1 MNVNLISIPKEVAKQ
16 EYKSYAEAL
25 KKGKKE
31 DYLEEMKQLNYYL
44 AKGKKVIDIFAAFEN
59 TGLNNL
65 KQPKLAVCSATAKE
79 CFFEKT
85 RGGGGAFRAYNQGWG
100 VPKAQTRLSVIL
112 PEKTFEEW
120 EAEEPTAQNR
130 FSRIKDAVIA
140 TKVPIVPAKLLPKY
154 GLENYHIVWEVDQ
167 WQVRRAPVDP
177 ILAKRITRN
186 LFVVLAIW
194 DLSPLEQ
201 ALIEGR

>member
-1 MNVNLISIPKEVAKQ
+1 MNVNLITVPKEIEKQ
-16 EYKSYAEAL
+16 EYLAYKEAL

-44 AKGKKVIDIFAAFEN
+44 AKGKKVIDVFAAFEN

-65 KQPKLAVCSATAKE
+65 QQPRLAVCSAVAKD
-79 CFFEKT
+79 CFFEKM
-85 RGGGGAFRAYNQGWG
+85 RSGSGAFRAYNQRWG
-100 VPKAQTRLSVIL
+100 LPKSQTNLSVII
-112 PEKTFEEW
+112 PENIYNTWDLDEE
-120 EAEEPTAQNR
+120 TQT
-130 FSRIKDAVIA
+130 IKDPLLS
-140 TKVPIVPAKLLPKY
+140 TRVPIVPVKLLPKG
-154 GLENYHIVWEVDQ
+154 GLQNYHIIWEVDQ

-194 DLSPLEQ
+194 DLTELEK
-201 ALIEGR
+201 ALVEGR